1 MMIESIVHERM
12 LVGAI
17 DSFLGSVVHVRPH
30 LAADYREQ
38 LERVAERWI
47 AGGGQNELERVHHD
61 WLEFYLK
68 TVEDPAT
75 AEIALRDFYRW
86 ALRENLID
94 CTPIRLI

>member
-1 MMIESIVHERM
+1 MNDPIVHERM

-17 DSFLGSVVHVRPH
+17 DSFLGSVVHVRPY
-30 LAADYREQ
+30 LAAEYREQ

-47 AGGGQNELERVHHD
+47 AGGGQNELDRIHPD

-68 TVEDPAT
+68 TVEDPTT

-94 CTPIRLI
+94 YAPLEVA